1 MISGPDMG
9 LILMPLE
16 KFFKKMLEKDQVDIY
31 HDRLKFLDA
40 NILKETVDFL
50 IDNNRHFPTPGE
62 IKSAYRDAAAG
73 KKGFNSYDSVKE
85 GCEKCKSGWI
95 YYYRMREEKGY
106 LCSNPCAHCWTE
118 HSLPLMTRT
127 ERDIYWACRRFKHVW
142 VPDLSRPEP
151 ASGILS
157 KEQYEAVY
165 GKPKDPGEEPF

>member
-9 LILMPLE
+9 LILSPLE
-16 KFFKKMLEKDQVDIY
+16 KFFRNVLEADQAKIY
-31 HDRLKFLDA
+31 HDRLRFLNA
-40 NILKETVDFL
+40 KALEEAVQYL

-62 IKSAYRDAAAG
+62 IKAAHREIITG
-73 KKGFNSYDSVKE
+73 KKGVDVYRSVRD
-85 GCEKCKSGWI
+85 GCDKCSMGWI
-95 YYYRMREEKGY
+95 QHYRMRGDRGY

-127 ERDIYWACRRFKHVW
+127 ERDIYWACRRLKHVW

-157 KEQYEAVY
+157 REQYETAY
-165 GKPKDPGEEPF
+165 GNPPDPGEEPF